1 MSPKSDTIAAIL
13 KLNPTAEPEFLS
25 EFPNIELD
33 AYLRRL
39 QCIPKRKTIVE
50 VAPSA
55 GAPLVAAIAPQA
67 QR

>member
-39 QCIPKRKTIVE
+39 QGTPTRQTIVE
-50 VAPSA
+50 PAPSA
-55 GAPLVAAIAPQA
+55 GAPLVAAIAPRIQG
-67 QR
+67 